1 MRASESVHVLRVN
14 VSQYTGAYSPNV
26 FAVVDSGEAVL
37 IDAGLPDDASVGSRL
52 DYLKSIGDPRVELI
66 VITHHHYDHAGGAS
80 RLQEATKA
88 RIAMHPEE
96 ERLLRE
102 TLSRPARDS
111 SEQARLFRREA
122 AKISVDRPL
131 TDGDTLKAGRLTLRV
146 ILTPGHSAGHLAVL
160 LEEEGVLFSGDNV
173 LGLGTTAIPP
183 PPDGDMRQYVESLK
197 RMKALNV
204 RLICPGHGPLV
215 HQPERKLQELIEHR
229 HEREEQV
236 LALLR
241 EGKRTPREMVRAI
254 YPELDPRLERMAA
267 GQVLSHLYKLRDE
280 GRVSLRQEGEEYVCW
295 LVETGAK

>member
-26 FAVVDSGEAVL
+26 FAVVDSGVAVL
-37 IDAGLPDDASVGSRL
+37 IDAGLPDDASVRSRL

-80 RLQEATKA
+80 RLREATGA
-88 RIAMHPEE
+88 RIAMHREE
-96 ERLLRE
+96 ERLLRG
-102 TLSRPARDS
+102 TLSRPPRDN
-111 SEQARLFRREA
+111 SEQTQLFRQEA

-146 ILTPGHSAGHLAVL
+146 ILTPGHSAGHVAVL

-183 PPDGDMRQYVESLK
+183 PPDGDMRLYVESLK
-197 RMKALNV
+197 RMLALGA

-241 EGKRTPREMVRAI
+241 EGKRTPWEMVRAI

-280 GRVSLRQEGEEYVCW
+280 GRVSLRRQGEEYVCD
-295 LVETGAK
+295 LKAGK